1 MDLRYGLSGLGGDI
15 ISPGDTNN
23 SNGGGGASITPVR
36 VKDIVLN
43 DSHPKFE
50 EVGGWNGL
58 GTIFYITTANPVY
71 GEQTTEQKAKPALS
85 NTKQFP
91 LINEIVYVFSLP
103 NPDNQLGG
111 TSEEQ
116 YYLNTVNVWNSQHH
130 NALPNGLTL
139 EENQKAD
146 YTSSAAGNVRRVE
159 DGSTEINLGSTFV
172 ERSNINPLLPF
183 EGDIIYEGR
192 WGNSIR
198 FGSTVTGSIN
208 DWSETGANG
217 DPITILRNGE
227 DPDNNPDGWVPVVED
242 INNDLSSIWMTS
254 TQQIPIEVASSN
266 YNSYSTPPE
275 TPNQYVGTQVILNS
289 DRILLN
295 SKTDHIMF
303 SSATSINM
311 NAVDSVNIDTEEHVV
326 DANSILLGNKDAT
339 EALMLGNKTIDLM
352 GKMLDEMIAVNTQ
365 LSALVSLPPG
375 APFAPLNA
383 QAIQSQTKLTSYK
396 GQLNSLLSKQNKTI

>member
-1 MDLRYGLSGLGGDI
+1 MDVRYGLSGLGGDI
-15 ISPGDTNN
+15 LSPGDT
-23 SNGGGGASITPVR
+23 SNGGGSGGTSITPVR
-36 VKDIVLN
+36 IKDIVLN

-58 GTIFYITTANPVY
+58 GTIFYMTTSNPVF

-85 NTKQFP
+85 NLKQFP

-116 YYLNTVNVWNSQHH
+116 YYFNTVNIWNSQHH

-146 YTSSAAGNVRRVE
+146 YTSSAAGNVRRIE

-183 EGDIIYEGR
+183 EGDIIHEGR

-198 FGSTVTGSIN
+198 FGSTVTGSVN
-208 DWSETGANG
+208 GWSETGENG

-242 INNDLSSIWMTS
+242 INKDLSSIWMTS

-275 TPNQYVGTQVILNS
+275 TPNQYVGTQVILNA

-295 SKTDHIMF
+295 SKTDHIML

-311 NAVDSVNIDTEEHVV
+311 NAVDSVNIDTEEHIV

>member
-1 MDLRYGLSGLGGDI
+1 M
-15 ISPGDTNN
+15 
-23 SNGGGGASITPVR
+23 
-36 VKDIVLN
+36 
-43 DSHPKFE
+43 
-50 EVGGWNGL
+50 
-58 GTIFYITTANPVY
+58 
-71 GEQTTEQKAKPALS
+71 
-85 NTKQFP
+85 
-91 LINEIVYVFSLP
+91 P

-111 TSEEQ
+111 TSGEQ
-116 YYLNTVNVWNSQHH
+116 YYFNTVNVWNSQHH

-139 EENQKAD
+139 KENQKAD
-146 YTSSAAGNVRRVE
+146 YTSSAAGNVRRIE
-159 DGSTEINLGSTFV
+159 DGSTDINLGSTFV

-192 WGNSIR
+192 WGNSVR

-208 DWSETGANG
+208 DWSETGDNG
-217 DPITILRNGE
+217 DPIIILRNGE

-289 DRILLN
+289 DRILFN
-295 SKTDHIMF
+295 SKTDHIML

-311 NAVDSVNIDTEEHVV
+311 NAVDSVNIDTEEHIV

>member
-1 MDLRYGLSGLGGDI
+1 MGTKVKISTYSPNSNSSSNPLKLTRKEEIVSVRVVDI
-15 ISPGDTNN
+15 I
-23 SNGGGGASITPVR
+23 
-36 VKDIVLN
+36 L
-43 DSHPKFE
+43 DSDHPKFVE
-50 EVGGWNGL
+50 YGGWNSI
-58 GTIFYITTANPVY
+58 GTIFFSPVKY
-71 GEQTTEQKAKPALS
+71 PGLKLTKSSLSNAKPLLS
-85 NTKQFP
+85 NTKLYP
-91 LINEIVYVFSLP
+91 LINELVSIIALASTPSIGQNSTEVSL
-103 NPDNQLGG
+103 
-111 TSEEQ
+111 
-116 YYLNTVNVWNSQHH
+116 YYFPPINIWNSQHH

-146 YTSSAAGNVRRVE
+146 YTSSAAGNVRRIE

-183 EGDIIYEGR
+183 EGDVIYEGR

-198 FGSTVTGSIN
+198 FTSTVTGSVN
-208 DWSETGANG
+208 DWSETGENG

-242 INNDLSSIWMTS
+242 INKDLSSIWMTS

-275 TPNQYVGTQVILNS
+275 TPNQYVGTQVIANA

-295 SKTDHIMF
+295 SKTDHIML

-311 NAVDSVNIDTEEHVV
+311 NAVDSVNIDTEEHIV
-326 DANSILLGNKDAT
+326 DASSILLGSKDAT
-339 EALMLGNKTIDLM
+339 EALMLGNKTIELM
-352 GKMLDEMIAVNTQ
+352 GKLIDEMNAINTQ

-383 QAIQSQTKLTSYK
+383 QAIASQTLLTSYK
-396 GQLNSLLSKQNKTI
+396 AQLNTLLSKQNKTI

>member
-1 MDLRYGLSGLGGDI
+1 MDFRYGLSGLGSNI
-15 ISPGDTNN
+15 ISPGDT
-23 SNGGGGASITPVR
+23 STGGGGGTTISPVR
-36 VKDIVLN
+36 IVDIVLN
-43 DSHPKFE
+43 DSHPRFE

-58 GTIFYITTANPVY
+58 GTIFFQSTQAPIF
-71 GEQTTEQKAKPALS
+71 GEQTSNEKAKPALS
-85 NTKQFP
+85 NSKQLP

-103 NPDNQLGG
+103 NPNNQLGG
-111 TSEEQ
+111 TSEEL
-116 YYLNTVNVWNSQHH
+116 YYFNPINVWNSQHH

-146 YTSSAAGNVRRVE
+146 YTSSAAGNVRRIE

-183 EGDIIYEGR
+183 EGDIIHEGR
-192 WGNSIR
+192 WGNSVR
-198 FGSTVTGSIN
+198 FGSTVTGSVN
-208 DWSETGANG
+208 DWSETGENG

-242 INNDLSSIWMTS
+242 INKDLSSIWMTS

-266 YNSYSTPPE
+266 YNSYNSPPE
-275 TPNQYVGTQVILNS
+275 TPNQYVGTQVIANS

-295 SKTDHIMF
+295 SKTDHIML

-311 NAVDSVNIDTEEHVV
+311 NAVDSVNIDTEEHIV
-326 DANSILLGNKDAT
+326 DASSVLLGSKDAT
-339 EALMLGNKTIDLM
+339 EALMLGNKTIELM
-352 GKMLDEMIAVNTQ
+352 GKLIDEMNAINTQ

-383 QAIQSQTKLTSYK
+383 QAIQSQTKLISYK

>member
-1 MDLRYGLSGLGGDI
+1 MDLRYGLSGLGSDI
-15 ISPGDTNN
+15 ISPGDT
-23 SNGGGGASITPVR
+23 SSGGGGGTTISPVR
-36 VKDIVLN
+36 VVDIVLN
-43 DSHPKFE
+43 DSHPRFE

-58 GTIFYITTANPVY
+58 GTIFFQSTQAPVF
-71 GEQTTEQKAKPALS
+71 GEQTSDEKAKPALS
-85 NTKQFP
+85 NSKQLP
-91 LINEIVYVFSLP
+91 LINEIVYTFSLP
-103 NPDNQLGG
+103 NPNNQLGG
-111 TSEEQ
+111 TSEEL
-116 YYLNTVNVWNSQHH
+116 YYFNTINVWNSQHH

-146 YTSSAAGNVRRVE
+146 YTSSAAGNVRRIE

-183 EGDIIYEGR
+183 EGDVIYEGR
-192 WGNSIR
+192 WGNSVR
-198 FGSTVTGSIN
+198 FGSTVTGSVN
-208 DWSETGANG
+208 DWSETGENG

-242 INNDLSSIWMTS
+242 INKDLSSIWMTS
-254 TQQIPIEVASSN
+254 TQQIPIEIASSN

-275 TPNQYVGTQVILNS
+275 TPNQYVGTQVIANS

-295 SKTDHIMF
+295 SKTDHIML

-311 NAVDSVNIDTEEHVV
+311 NSVDSVNIDTEEHIV
-326 DANSILLGNKDAT
+326 DASSILLGSKDAT
-339 EALMLGNKTIDLM
+339 EALMLGNKTIELM
-352 GKMLDEMIAVNTQ
+352 GKLIDEMNAINTQ

-383 QAIQSQTKLTSYK
+383 QAVASQTLLTSYK
-396 GQLNSLLSKQNKTI
+396 AQLNTLLSKQNKTI

>member
-1 MDLRYGLSGLGGDI
+1 MREGFSALGDDI
-15 ISPGDTNN
+15 ANPGM
-23 SNGGGGASITPVR
+23 GGGGGGGTTLAPVR
-36 VKDIVLN
+36 VSEIVLS
-43 DSHPKFE
+43 DTHPRFE
-50 EVGGWNGL
+50 EVGGWNGI
-58 GTIFYITTANPVY
+58 GTIFYVSVDAPVF
-71 GEQTTEQKAKPALS
+71 GNQTSGNKAKPSQS
-85 NTKQFP
+85 NIKQFP
-91 LINEIVYVFSLP
+91 LINEIVFIFPLP
-103 NPDNQLGG
+103 DPDSQLGG
-111 TSEEQ
+111 SGGNN

-146 YTSSAAGNVRRVE
+146 YTSSLAGNVRRIK
-159 DGSTEINLGSTFV
+159 DTGSEIDLGSTFV
-172 ERSNINPLLPF
+172 ERANINPLLPF
-183 EGDIIYEGR
+183 EGDIMYEGR

-198 FGSTVTGSIN
+198 FGSTVSGSVN
-208 DWSETGANG
+208 DWSEIGANG
-217 DPITILRNGE
+217 DPITIFRNGE
-227 DPDNNPDGWVPVVED
+227 DPNNNPEGWVPVVED

-266 YNSYSTPPE
+266 YNSYATAPE
-275 TPNQYVGTQVILNS
+275 IPNQYTGTQIITNS

-295 SKTDHIMF
+295 SKTDHIML

-311 NAVDSVNIDTEEHVV
+311 NAVDSVNIDTEEHIV
-326 DANSILLGNKDAT
+326 DASSILLGNKDAT

-365 LSALVSLPPG
+365 LSALMSLPPG

-383 QAIQSQTKLTSYK
+383 QAIKSQTLLGSYK

>member
-1 MDLRYGLSGLGGDI
+1 MDVRYGLSALGDDI
-15 ISPGDTNN
+15 QNPGMGGGV
-23 SNGGGGASITPVR
+23 GGGGTTLIPVR
-36 VKDIVLN
+36 VVDIVL
-43 DSHPKFE
+43 DDTHPKFD

-58 GTIFYITTANPVY
+58 GTIFYISVNDPVF
-71 GEQTTEQKAKPALS
+71 GTQTSENKAKPAQS
-85 NTKQFP
+85 NIKQLP
-91 LINEIVYVFSLP
+91 LINEIVFIFPLP
-103 NPDNQLGG
+103 DPNSQLGG
-111 TSEEQ
+111 SSANN

-146 YTSSAAGNVRRVE
+146 YTQTEAGNVRRIE

-183 EGDIIYEGR
+183 EGDVIHEGR

-198 FGSTVTGSIN
+198 FSSTVSGSVN
-208 DWSETGANG
+208 DWSETGENG

-242 INNDLSSIWMTS
+242 INKDLSSIWMTS

-266 YNSYSTPPE
+266 YNSYSSPPDTPD
-275 TPNQYVGTQVILNS
+275 QYVGTQVIANS

-295 SKTDHIMF
+295 SKTDHIML

-311 NAVDSVNIDTEEHVV
+311 NAVDSVNIDTEEHIV
-326 DANSILLGNKDAT
+326 DASSILLGSKDAT
-339 EALMLGNKTIDLM
+339 EALMLGNKTIKLM
-352 GKMLDEMIAVNTQ
+352 GKLIDEMNMINTQ

-383 QAIQSQTKLTSYK
+383 QAIASQTLLTSYK
-396 GQLNSLLSKQNKTI
+396 GQLNTLLSKQNKTI

>member
-1 MDLRYGLSGLGGDI
+1 MDFRYGLSGLGSNI
-15 ISPGDTNN
+15 ISPGDT
-23 SNGGGGASITPVR
+23 STGGGGGTTISPVR
-36 VKDIVLN
+36 IVDIVLN
-43 DSHPKFE
+43 DSHPRFE

-58 GTIFYITTANPVY
+58 GTIFFQSTQAPIF
-71 GEQTTEQKAKPALS
+71 GEQTSNEKAKPALS
-85 NTKQFP
+85 NSKQLP

-116 YYLNTVNVWNSQHH
+116 YYFNTVNIWNSQHH

-146 YTSSAAGNVRRVE
+146 YTSSAAGNVRRIE

-183 EGDIIYEGR
+183 EGDIIHEGR
-192 WGNSIR
+192 WGNSVR
-198 FGSTVTGSIN
+198 FGSTVTGSVN
-208 DWSETGANG
+208 DWSETGENG

-242 INNDLSSIWMTS
+242 INKDLSSIWMTS

-266 YNSYSTPPE
+266 YNSYNSPPE
-275 TPNQYVGTQVILNS
+275 TPNQYVGTQVIANS

-295 SKTDHIMF
+295 SKTDHIML

-311 NAVDSVNIDTEEHVV
+311 NAVDSVNIDTEEHIV
-326 DANSILLGNKDAT
+326 DASSVLLGSKDAT
-339 EALMLGNKTIDLM
+339 EALMLGNKTIELM
-352 GKMLDEMIAVNTQ
+352 GKLIDEMNAINTQ

-383 QAIQSQTKLTSYK
+383 QAIQSQTKLISYK

>member
-1 MDLRYGLSGLGGDI
+1 MDLRYGLSGLGSDI
-15 ISPGDTNN
+15 ISPGDIST
-23 SNGGGGASITPVR
+23 GGGGGTTISPVR
-36 VKDIVLN
+36 VIDIVLN
-43 DSHPKFE
+43 DSHPRFE

-58 GTIFYITTANPVY
+58 GTIFFQSTQAPVF
-71 GEQTTEQKAKPALS
+71 GDQTSDLKAKPSLS
-85 NTKQFP
+85 NVKQLP
-91 LINEIVYVFSLP
+91 LLNEIVYTFSLP
-103 NPDNQLGG
+103 NPNNQLGG
-111 TSEEQ
+111 SSEEL
-116 YYLNTVNVWNSQHH
+116 YYFNTINVWNSQHH

-146 YTSSAAGNVRRVE
+146 YTSSAAGNVRRIE

-183 EGDIIYEGR
+183 EGDVIYEGR
-192 WGNSIR
+192 WGNSVR
-198 FGSTVTGSIN
+198 FGSTVTGSVN
-208 DWSETGANG
+208 DWSETGENG

-242 INNDLSSIWMTS
+242 INKDLSSIWMTS

-275 TPNQYVGTQVILNS
+275 TPNQYVGTQVIANS

-295 SKTDHIMF
+295 SKTDHIML

-311 NAVDSVNIDTEEHVV
+311 NSVDSVNIDTEEHIV
-326 DANSILLGNKDAT
+326 DASSILLGSKDAT
-339 EALMLGNKTIDLM
+339 EALMLGNKTIELM
-352 GKMLDEMIAVNTQ
+352 GKLIDEMNAINTQ

-383 QAIQSQTKLTSYK
+383 QAVASQTLLTSYK
-396 GQLNSLLSKQNKTI
+396 AQLNTLLSKQNKTI

>member
-1 MDLRYGLSGLGGDI
+1 MGDKIIQGLSGLNTHK
-15 ISPGDTNN
+15 P
-23 SNGGGGASITPVR
+23 
-36 VKDIVLN
+36 
-43 DSHPKFE
+43 FE
-50 EVGGWNGL
+50 EVGDINSILPVRVIDIVLDDSHPRFKEVGEWNGL
-58 GTIFYITTANPVY
+58 GTIFYLTTSNPTSNNST
-71 GEQTTEQKAKPALS
+71 EQTAKPSLS
-85 NTKQFP
+85 NVKQFP
-91 LINEIVYVFSLP
+91 LINEVVYLFSLP
-103 NPDNQLGG
+103 NPDNQDGG
-111 TSEEQ
+111 DEQ
-116 YYLNTVNVWNSQHH
+116 SQFYFNTINVWNSQHH

-139 EENQKAD
+139 EDNQKAD
-146 YTSSAAGNVRRVE
+146 YTQTEAGNVRRVE
-159 DGSTEINLGSTFV
+159 DGGTEINLGSTFV

-183 EGDIIYEGR
+183 EGDIIHEGR

-198 FGSTVTGSIN
+198 FGSTVSGSRN

-217 DPITILRNGE
+217 DPIMILRNGE
-227 DPDNNPDGWVPVVED
+227 DPENNPDGWVPVVED

-295 SKTDHIMF
+295 SKTDHIML

-311 NAVDSVNIDTEEHVV
+311 NAVDSVNIDTKEHIV
-326 DANSILLGNKDAT
+326 DAGSILLGTKDAT
-339 EALMLGNKTIDLM
+339 EALMLGNKTIELM
-352 GKMLDEMIAVNTQ
+352 GKILDEMIAVNTQ

-375 APFAPLNA
+375 APFAPLNS

>member
-1 MDLRYGLSGLGGDI
+1 MDVRYGLSGLGSNI
-15 ISPGDTNN
+15 LSPGDT
-23 SNGGGGASITPVR
+23 STGGGGGTTISPVR
-36 VKDIVLN
+36 VVDIILN
-43 DSHPKFE
+43 DSHPRFE

-58 GTIFYITTANPVY
+58 GTIFFQSTQAPVF
-71 GEQTTEQKAKPALS
+71 GEQQTDERAKPALS
-85 NTKQFP
+85 NTKQLP

-103 NPDNQLGG
+103 NPNNQLGG
-111 TSEEQ
+111 TSEEL
-116 YYLNTVNVWNSQHH
+116 YYFNSINVWNSQHH

-146 YTSSAAGNVRRVE
+146 YTSSAAGNVRRIE

-183 EGDIIYEGR
+183 EGDIIHEGR

-198 FGSTVTGSIN
+198 FTSTVTGSVN
-208 DWSETGANG
+208 DWSETGENG

-227 DPDNNPDGWVPVVED
+227 NPDNNPDGWVPVVED
-242 INNDLSSIWMTS
+242 INKDLSSVWMTS

-266 YNSYSTPPE
+266 YNSYNSPPE
-275 TPNQYVGTQVILNS
+275 TPNQYVGTQIIANS

-295 SKTDHIMF
+295 SKTDHIML

-311 NAVDSVNIDTEEHVV
+311 NAVNSINIDTEEHIV
-326 DANSILLGNKDAT
+326 DASSVLLGSKDAT
-339 EALMLGNKTIDLM
+339 EALMLGNKTIELM
-352 GKMLDEMIAVNTQ
+352 GKLIDEMNAINTQ
-365 LSALVSLPPG
+365 LSALISLPPG

>member
-1 MDLRYGLSGLGGDI
+1 MDFRYGLSGLGSNI
-15 ISPGDTNN
+15 ISPGDT
-23 SNGGGGASITPVR
+23 STGGGGGTTISPVR
-36 VKDIVLN
+36 VIDIVLN
-43 DSHPKFE
+43 DSHPRFE

-58 GTIFYITTANPVY
+58 GTIFFQSTQAPVF
-71 GEQTTEQKAKPALS
+71 GEQTSDEKAKPALS
-85 NTKQFP
+85 NSKQLP

-103 NPDNQLGG
+103 NPNNQLGG
-111 TSEEQ
+111 TSEEL
-116 YYLNTVNVWNSQHH
+116 YYFNPINVWNSQHH

-146 YTSSAAGNVRRVE
+146 YTSSAAGNVRRIE

-183 EGDIIYEGR
+183 EGDVIHEGR

-198 FGSTVTGSIN
+198 FGSTVSGSIN

-217 DPITILRNGE
+217 DPIIILRNGE

-242 INNDLSSIWMTS
+242 INKDLSSIWITS

-275 TPNQYVGTQVILNS
+275 TPNQYVGTQIIANS

-295 SKTDHIMF
+295 SKTDHIML

-311 NAVDSVNIDTEEHVV
+311 NAVDSVNIDTEEHIV
-326 DANSILLGNKDAT
+326 DASSILLGSKDAT
-339 EALMLGNKTIDLM
+339 EALMLGNKTIELM
-352 GKMLDEMIAVNTQ
+352 GKLIDEMNAINTQ

-383 QAIQSQTKLTSYK
+383 QAVASQTLLTSYK
-396 GQLNSLLSKQNKTI
+396 AQLNTLLSKQNKTI

>member
-1 MDLRYGLSGLGGDI
+1 MDFRYGLSGLGSNI
-15 ISPGDTNN
+15 ISPGDT
-23 SNGGGGASITPVR
+23 STGGGGGTTISPVR
-36 VKDIVLN
+36 IVDIVLN
-43 DSHPKFE
+43 DSHPRFE

-58 GTIFYITTANPVY
+58 GTIFFQSTQAPIF
-71 GEQTTEQKAKPALS
+71 GEQTSDEKAKPALS
-85 NTKQFP
+85 NSKQLP

-103 NPDNQLGG
+103 NPNNQLGG
-111 TSEEQ
+111 TSEEL
-116 YYLNTVNVWNSQHH
+116 YYFNPINVWNSQHH

-146 YTSSAAGNVRRVE
+146 YTSSAAGNVRRIE

-183 EGDIIYEGR
+183 EGDIIHEGR

-198 FGSTVTGSIN
+198 FGSTVSGSIN

-242 INNDLSSIWMTS
+242 INKDLSSIWITS

-275 TPNQYVGTQVILNS
+275 TPNQYVGTQIIANS

-295 SKTDHIMF
+295 SKTDHIML

-311 NAVDSVNIDTEEHVV
+311 NAVDSVNIDTEEHIV

-396 GQLNSLLSKQNKTI
+396 GQLNTLLSKQNKTI

>member
-1 MDLRYGLSGLGGDI
+1 MGEEIKYGLTGLNYLTLPDELGGN
-15 ISPGDTNN
+15 NN
-23 SNGGGGASITPVR
+23 SNPITPVR
-36 VKDIVLN
+36 VIDIVLN

-50 EVGGWNGL
+50 EVGGWNGI
-58 GTIFYITTANPVY
+58 GTIFYLTTSDPTLINV
-71 GEQTTEQKAKPALS
+71 TEQIAKPSLS
-85 NTKQFP
+85 NIKQYP
-91 LINEIVYVFSLP
+91 LINEIVYLFSLP
-103 NPDNQLGG
+103 NPNNQNGG
-111 TSEEQ
+111 DEQ
-116 YYLNTVNVWNSQHH
+116 SQFYFNTVNIWNSQHH

-146 YTSSAAGNVRRVE
+146 YTSSAAGNVRRIE

-183 EGDIIYEGR
+183 EGDIIHEGR

-198 FGSTVTGSIN
+198 FSSTVSGSSN
-208 DWSETGANG
+208 DWSETGNNG

-242 INNDLSSIWMTS
+242 INKDLSSIWMTS

-275 TPNQYVGTQVILNS
+275 TPNQYVGTQIIANS

-295 SKTDHIMF
+295 SKTDHIML

-311 NAVDSVNIDTEEHVV
+311 NAVDSVNIDTEEHIV
-326 DANSILLGNKDAT
+326 DASSILLGSKDAT
-339 EALMLGNKTIDLM
+339 EALMLGNKTIELM
-352 GKMLDEMIAVNTQ
+352 GKLIDEMNAINTQ

-383 QAIQSQTKLTSYK
+383 QAVASQTLLTSYK
-396 GQLNSLLSKQNKTI
+396 AQLNTLLSKQNKTI